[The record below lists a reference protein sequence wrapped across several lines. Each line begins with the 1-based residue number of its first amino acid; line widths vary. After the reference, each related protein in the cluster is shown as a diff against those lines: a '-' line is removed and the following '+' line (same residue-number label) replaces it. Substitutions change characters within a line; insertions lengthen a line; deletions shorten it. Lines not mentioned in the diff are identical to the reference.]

1 MILRGSEKYFKKAIN
16 TKQFSLSDVPELLN
30 LIKAGEQR
38 PFVRDAMGGGRFLW
52 NVLDD
57 FPLKQQDRWDVLGCC
72 QLAV

>member
-38 PFVRDAMGGGRFLW
+38 PFVRDAMGGVDSCGMSWMIFRL
-52 NVLDD
+52 NS
-57 FPLKQQDRWDVLGCC
+57 KTGGMC
-72 QLAV
+72 LAAAS